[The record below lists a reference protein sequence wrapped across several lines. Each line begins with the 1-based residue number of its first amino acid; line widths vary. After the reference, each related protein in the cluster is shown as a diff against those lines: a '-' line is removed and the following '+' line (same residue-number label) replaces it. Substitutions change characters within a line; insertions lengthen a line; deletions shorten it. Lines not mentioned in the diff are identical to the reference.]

1 MMATS
6 VGRDSFRRLFLIAGE
21 SVQAL
26 AAIHELVEE
35 FDEIIVCSTARFG
48 YGTHSVFTSRREV
61 YDNEDALLRILRQS
75 ASKHESWLLPMV
87 DEATFFIARN
97 ESELQSLGFSFL
109 IPGLDDLT
117 RFTNKYELAN
127 LLEAEGL
134 SNLMTRSLSI
144 DDADETDDAQ
154 YPRIAKPKHGAGARG
169 FAVLHSAKDYKKFVR
184 ELTDDKS
191 TYFSQRYLSV
201 SRQFKVTGAVINGR
215 VLASAALEK
224 KRYFPMNAGSS
235 TLCVEVKPDEYNAS
249 LLRTFA
255 KVAALTSW
263 TGIMDLDVIA
273 DVELKDSHILEINP
287 RLPACNAHYFK
298 NGLSFL
304 TLLIN
309 QQESSVSPEKFVSTQ
324 YIGLDLMRGVSGG
337 VAALWVCVSD
347 IFNPN
352 ILTYELFPNDFRGA
366 IVGFMGQVLRMRANL
381 RAKRRR

>member
-48 YGTHSVFTSRREV
+48 YGTHSVFTSRSEV
-61 YDNEDALLRILRQS
+61 YDDEDALLRMLRKC

-87 DEATFFIARN
+87 DEAAFFIARN

-109 IPGLDDLT
+109 NPRLEDLT
-117 RFTNKYELAN
+117 RFTDKYELAN

-144 DDADETDDAQ
+144 NDADDVQ
-154 YPRIAKPKHGAGARG
+154 YPRIAKPKQGAGARG
-169 FAVLHSAKDYKKFVR
+169 FVILHSEKDYNKFVK
-184 ELTDDKS
+184 ELTDDKN

-224 KRYFPMNAGSS
+224 KRYFPINAGSS

-255 KVAALTSW
+255 KLAALTSW

-273 DVELKDSHILEINP
+273 DVELKNSHILEINP

-298 NGLSFL
+298 NGLKFL
-304 TLLIN
+304 SLLIA
-309 QQESSVSPEKFVSTQ
+309 QQEPSILPEKFVSTQ

-337 VAALWVCVSD
+337 VAALWVCLRD
-347 IFNPN
+347 ILNPN
-352 ILTYELFPNDFRGA
+352 ISTYELFPNDVRGA
-366 IVGFMGQVLRMRANL
+366 IVGFMGQVLRMRSNL
-381 RAKRRR
+381 RAKRKNP